1 MVTRQIGLTGE
12 WLNRTGIV
20 GGRIHCIR
28 PPGGLLIVFRL
39 ELGRR
44 HIPDRCEQAPISDP
58 QVAYFPSG
66 APRRRPLRP
75 PQMVISHD
83 GNPIPSHGLK
93 MIPDVP
99 NAHAAA
105 EPH

>member
-1 MVTRQIGLTGE
+1 MIESGHRGL
-12 WLNRTGIV
+12 
-20 GGRIHCIR
+20 RIALC
-28 PPGGLLIVFRL
+28 LK
-39 ELGRR
+39 LGRR
-44 HIPDRCEQAPISDP
+44 HIPDRREQAPISDP

>member
-1 MVTRQIGLTGE
+1 MIESGHRGL
-12 WLNRTGIV
+12 
-20 GGRIHCIR
+20 RIALC
-28 PPGGLLIVFRL
+28 LK
-39 ELGRR
+39 LGRR
-44 HIPDRCEQAPISDP
+44 HIPDRREQPPISDP

-93 MIPDVP
+93 MIPEVP
-99 NAHAAA
+99 NAHAAE